1 LEAALTWG
9 VFLKKSKLQTLN
21 PGGNK
26 GTVYTLNKMFCPLF
40 GISYRS
46 KGRYIEILDED
57 TFLDLTKIQKK
68 KISLVVSGNSSREG
82 GEQQIPGQISMFEGG
97 NE

>member
-1 LEAALTWG
+1 
-9 VFLKKSKLQTLN
+9 
-21 PGGNK
+21 
-26 GTVYTLNKMFCPLF
+26 
-40 GISYRS
+40 
-46 KGRYIEILDED
+46 LDED
-57 TFLDLTKIQKK
+57 TFLELTKIQKK